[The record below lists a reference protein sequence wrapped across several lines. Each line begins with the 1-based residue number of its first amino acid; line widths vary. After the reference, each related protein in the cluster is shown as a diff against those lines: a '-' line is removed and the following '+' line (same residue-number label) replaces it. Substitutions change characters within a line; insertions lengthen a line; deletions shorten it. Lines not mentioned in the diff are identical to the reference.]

1 MLNSHRSLKE
11 RILRASAVQGHTGV
25 ANPLLLPQ
33 PTSRPS
39 KYKAWSDAS
48 LHEAVTAVQQ
58 QKLSI
63 RRAAMEFEIPKSTI
77 HDRISGRVP
86 FGSRSGPE
94 RYLTDQEECELV
106 NFNFLTGCASVG
118 YAKSRH
124 QVLALVEQVMQKGKT
139 VTFSRLVV
147 VI

>member
-77 HDRISGRVP
+77 HDRISGKVP
-86 FGSRSGPE
+86 FGSTSGPE

-106 NFNFLTGCASVG
+106 NFLTGCASVG

-124 QVLALVEQVMQKGKT
+124 QVLALVEQVMQKKGKT
-139 VTFSRLVV
+139 VSFSRLVA